1 MITQFPFDLFLQWIS
16 LEELFFMLYAHLF
29 FKSDTRMNGPE
40 SEPLSQKCQ
49 EHYLFLPMPKVFNDK
64 KEEYGHLK
72 SGLLIIGKVLKTSGI
87 GL

>member
-1 MITQFPFDLFLQWIS
+1 
-16 LEELFFMLYAHLF
+16 
-29 FKSDTRMNGPE
+29 MNGSE

-72 SGLLIIGKVLKTSGI
+72 ARLLIIGKVLKTSGI

>member
-1 MITQFPFDLFLQWIS
+1 
-16 LEELFFMLYAHLF
+16 
-29 FKSDTRMNGPE
+29 MNGSE

-72 SGLLIIGKVLKTSGI
+72 SGIINHWQSAKNIWNWIIKPKGKSVKNTFFKKFYQKKIVKSLICTTKIECK
-87 GL
+87 

>member
-1 MITQFPFDLFLQWIS
+1 
-16 LEELFFMLYAHLF
+16 
-29 FKSDTRMNGPE
+29 MNGSE

-72 SGLLIIGKVLKTSGI
+72 SGIVNHWQSAKNIWNWIIKPKGKSVKKHFFKFKIFIKQNFTF
-87 GL
+87 